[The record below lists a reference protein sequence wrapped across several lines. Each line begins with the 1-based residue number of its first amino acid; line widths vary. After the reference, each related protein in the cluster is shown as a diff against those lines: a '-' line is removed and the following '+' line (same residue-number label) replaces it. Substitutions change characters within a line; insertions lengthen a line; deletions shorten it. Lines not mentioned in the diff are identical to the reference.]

1 VRVRLLT
8 VVLLVQVAIG
18 IGLVAVVLSG
28 DVPLVGDLGVGESAE
43 SSAPAEAA
51 VPRAPVDRFD
61 EARAFGWLRRQVEL
75 GPRPA
80 GSPKSRRLARLLRA
94 ALPGGRF
101 QAVPGRLR
109 NVIGLVPGR
118 DPARTVV
125 VGAHYD
131 TKDERDF
138 VGANDA
144 GSGTAV
150 VMELARVIRPR
161 MLRPTVVFI
170 LFDGEESP
178 RGSDDEDFEAAGLRG
193 SKIAAPAYGAAEA
206 MILLDF
212 VGNRNLSIAREANS
226 DPALWYRLRQAAGRV
241 GAGRAFPRRVEAP
254 VSDDHLPFIRAGV
267 PSVDLIDSNFLRGP
281 CWHQTCDDLRGVSA
295 RSLDLSGETVFE
307 LLRTL

>member
-28 DVPLVGDLGVGESAE
+28 DVPLVDELGIGGPEG
-43 SSAPAEAA
+43 SSAPVETA
-51 VPRAPVDRFD
+51 VARAPVDRFD
-61 EARAFGWLRRQVEL
+61 EARAFGWVRRQVAI

-80 GSPKSRRLARLLRA
+80 GSPESRRLARLLRA
-94 ALPGGRF
+94 RLPGGRF

-131 TKDERDF
+131 TKDE
-138 VGANDA
+138 
-144 GSGTAV
+144 
-150 VMELARVIRPR
+150 P
-161 MLRPTVVFI
+161 
-170 LFDGEESP
+170 
-178 RGSDDEDFEAAGLRG
+178 
-193 SKIAAPAYGAAEA
+193 
-206 MILLDF
+206 DF
-212 VGNRNLSIAREANS
+212 VGNRNLSISREANS

-241 GAGRAFPRRVEAP
+241 GAGRAFPRRVDSP
-254 VSDDHLPFIRAGV
+254 VSDDHIPFIRAGV
-267 PSVDLIDSNFLRGP
+267 PSIDLIDSGFLRGR
-281 CWHQTCDDLRGVSA
+281 CWHQLCDDLPGISA

>member
-1 VRVRLLT
+1 MRLLT

-18 IGLVAVVLSG
+18 IGLVAVVLS
-28 DVPLVGDLGVGESAE
+28 DVPLVGNLGIGESAE
-43 SSAPAEAA
+43 SNVPVEAA
-51 VPRAPVDRFD
+51 VARAPADRFD
-61 EARAFGWLRRQVEL
+61 EARAFGWLRRQVEI

-80 GSPKSRRLARLLRA
+80 GSPESRRLARLLRA
-94 ALPGGRF
+94 RLPGGRF

-118 DPARTVV
+118 DPSRTVV

-131 TKDERDF
+131 TKDEDDF

-144 GSGTAV
+144 ASGTAV
-150 VMELARVIRPR
+150 VMELARAIRPQT
-161 MLRPTVVFI
+161 LRPTIVFI

-178 RGSDDEDFEAAGLRG
+178 RGADDEDFEKAGLRG
-193 SKIAAPAYGAAEA
+193 SKIAAPAYRAAEA

-226 DPALWYRLRQAAGRV
+226 NPALWYRLRQAAGRV
-241 GAGRAFPRRVEAP
+241 GAGRAFPRRVESP
-254 VSDDHLPFIRAGV
+254 ISDDHLPFIRAGV
-267 PSVDLIDSNFLRGP
+267 PSIDLIDSNFLRGP
-281 CWHQTCDDLRGVSA
+281 CWHQPCDDLRGVSA

>member
-1 VRVRLLT
+1 MRLLT

-28 DVPLVGDLGVGESAE
+28 DVPLVGNLGIGESAG
-43 SSAPAEAA
+43 SGTPVEAA
-51 VPRAPVDRFD
+51 VARAPVDRFD
-61 EARAFGWLRRQVEL
+61 EARAFGWLRRQVDI

-80 GSPKSRRLARLLRA
+80 GSPESRRLARLLRA
-94 ALPGGRF
+94 RLPGGRF

-131 TKDERDF
+131 TKDEPGF

-144 GSGTAV
+144 ASGTAV
-150 VMELARVIRPR
+150 VMELARAIRPR
-161 MLRPTVVFI
+161 TLGPTVVFI

-178 RGSDDEDFEAAGLRG
+178 RGTADEDFEMAGLRG
-193 SKIAAPAYGAAEA
+193 SRIAAPAYRNAEA
-206 MILLDF
+206 MVLLDF
-212 VGNRNLSIAREANS
+212 VGNRNLSIPRERNS

-241 GAGRAFPRRVEAP
+241 GAGRVFPRRVDAP
-254 VSDDHLPFIRAGV
+254 IADDHLPFIRAGV
-267 PSVDLIDSNFLRGP
+267 PSIDLIDTNFLRGP
-281 CWHQTCDDLRGVSA
+281 CWHRPCDDLRGVSA
-295 RSLDLSGETVFE
+295 QSLDLSGETVFE